1 MSNDELF
8 QNDYQDEE
16 VYYSGL
22 EEIKTLVVTR
32 NEALYLSDSVTLLME
47 HISERGRI
55 QIPVRN
61 LLPQAGVPV
70 PMEIIQKIGMA
81 VLTTTDKDMIKSQ
94 ANIVLSVADLYLL
107 RECCQ
112 SFIKVNNEL
121 VGFNLLIKIYELIL
135 EKDIK
140 ERKFIEDIT
149 KDIDVSLVSR
159 IEKLEELKEKF
170 NNYKKYTEERRKD
183 A

>member
-16 VYYSGL
+16 AYYSGL

-70 PMEIIQKIGMA
+70 PMEIIQKVGMA
-81 VLTTTDKDMIKSQ
+81 VLITTDKNMIKSQ
-94 ANIVLSVADLYLL
+94 ANIILSVADLYLL

-112 SFIKVNNEL
+112 SFI
-121 VGFNLLIKIYELIL
+121 
-135 EKDIK
+135 
-140 ERKFIEDIT
+140 
-149 KDIDVSLVSR
+149 
-159 IEKLEELKEKF
+159 
-170 NNYKKYTEERRKD
+170 
-183 A
+183 

>member
-1 MSNDELF
+1 
-8 QNDYQDEE
+8 
-16 VYYSGL
+16 
-22 EEIKTLVVTR
+22 
-32 NEALYLSDSVTLLME
+32 
-47 HISERGRI
+47 
-55 QIPVRN
+55 
-61 LLPQAGVPV
+61 
-70 PMEIIQKIGMA
+70 MA